1 MVRRRVRVVWL
12 GDSLDVLSSFS
23 DEAKFQLGKDLERM
37 QNGERPLDYGSM
49 APVLPGVIELRDEDK
64 DFWYRIFC
72 LDSRDVVFVLH
83 CFRKTTNQTSTRDVE
98 LGRARLKLAQEI
110 VAEKRGEQDM
120 AKSAKSIS
128 HISYGSV
135 LDDLDIAPGKLASFK
150 LRAELHANIIKV
162 ASRYS
167 QADLQELLNESHPR
181 VSDFLRGKVTK
192 FSLET
197 LVEYAERL
205 GMRPQIKTE
214 APRKPREMYA

>member
-98 LGRARLKLAQEI
+98 LGKARLKLAQEI
-110 VAEKRGEQDM
+110 VAEKKRGTR
-120 AKSAKSIS
+120 
-128 HISYGSV
+128 H
-135 LDDLDIAPGKLASFK
+135 GKI
-150 LRAELHANIIKV
+150 R
-162 ASRYS
+162 
-167 QADLQELLNESHPR
+167 
-181 VSDFLRGKVTK
+181 
-192 FSLET
+192 
-197 LVEYAERL
+197 
-205 GMRPQIKTE
+205 
-214 APRKPREMYA
+214 